1 MPNRINSRNWF
12 ASLFPGKGGKRKAS
26 ELEIKMSEGWGR
38 RNFFHRR
45 RGRNR
50 QIKEGLRGRKRGEAG
65 GRLLRFTAAPRCCA
79 AARTDDARVG
89 VKGDGGGDG
98 RRADGGAPRSTNSAQ
113 VSLAFRPSVRSFGTH
128 YSIASQQE
136 RAMFCREKGAREKRS
151 LATKYIW
158 AAEKGLVFTA
168 SNLPT
173 MKTTLP

>member
-1 MPNRINSRNWF
+1 MPNRINSKTGSPRCSREKGEEK
-12 ASLFPGKGGKRKAS
+12 SLRVGDKYVQRMGSKQ
-26 ELEIKMSEGWGR
+26 L
-38 RNFFHRR
+38 FFQHRR
-45 RGRNR
+45 GGRNR

-79 AARTDDARVG
+79 GALTDDADARG
-89 VKGDGGGDG
+89 S
-98 RRADGGAPRSTNSAQ
+98 RRRETATDGGAPRSTNSAQ

-168 SNLPT
+168 NNLPT
-173 MKTTLP
+173 LKTTLP